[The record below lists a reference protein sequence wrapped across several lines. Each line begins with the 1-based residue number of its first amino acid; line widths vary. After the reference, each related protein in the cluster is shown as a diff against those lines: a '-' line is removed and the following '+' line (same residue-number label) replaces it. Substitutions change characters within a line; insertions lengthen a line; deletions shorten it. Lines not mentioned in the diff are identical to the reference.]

1 MTSEVSTRAAALVA
15 ERLPQARGL
24 GLALAELIDDPE
36 AFTRALTEGLEQLS
50 DEAYAVEQ
58 ERVAP
63 GSGAVIGTRW
73 PLVHAIERA
82 LGGPLRESS
91 SSSALWLAQRL
102 ASSEFREVRL
112 FSLPCLERSLPD
124 DPERSWQLMRRL
136 GRGARDWI
144 SVDALASVYAQ
155 GILLE
160 RFRWAELEQL
170 VYSKQNMERRLV
182 GATLARMPY
191 EIQGRAGRSQAL
203 DPRRALELISTLMGD
218 ADDQVQKA
226 LSWALREWSRVDRVA
241 VEGLLD
247 REATLAAR
255 TGDGHRAWVIRDS
268 LTLIDPGMARE
279 LRARLADV
287 RRRNSSP
294 PTSEAS
300 KAAATF
306 SAPLDLADSVVA
318 QQGERFARRT
328 A

>member
-15 ERLPQARGL
+15 ERLPQAREL
-24 GLALAELIDDPE
+24 GLALADLIDDPE
-36 AFTRALTEGLEQLS
+36 AFTLALTEGLEQLS
-50 DEAYAVEQ
+50 DDAHAAEQ

-63 GSGAVIGTRW
+63 GSEAVIGTRW
-73 PLVHAIERA
+73 PLIHAIERA
-82 LGGPLRESS
+82 LRRPLRDSS

-144 SVDALASVYAQ
+144 SVDTLASVYAQ
-155 GILLE
+155 GILRE
-160 RFRWAELEQL
+160 PFRWAELEQL
-170 VYSKQNMERRLV
+170 VYSKRNMERRLV

-191 EIQGRAGRSQAL
+191 EVGGGAVRGQAL
-203 DPRRALELISTLMGD
+203 DASRALDLISTLMGD

-255 TGDGHRAWVIRDS
+255 TADGHRARVIRDS
-268 LTLIDPGMARE
+268 LTLIDPRVASA
-279 LRARLADV
+279 LRAQLAEV
-287 RRRNSSP
+287 RKRGSSP
-294 PTSEAS
+294 STSEAS
-300 KAAATF
+300 RAAATF
-306 SAPLDLADSVVA
+306 SAPLDLADNAVA
-318 QQGERFARRT
+318 QQGERFGRRT

>member
-1 MTSEVSTRAAALVA
+1 LTSEVTKRAAALVA

-36 AFTRALTEGLEQLS
+36 AFTRTLTDGLEQLA
-50 DEAYAVEQ
+50 DEAYAAEQ

-63 GSGAVIGTRW
+63 GSGTVIGTRW
-73 PLVHAIERA
+73 PLVHAVERA
-82 LGGPLRESS
+82 LRLPLRESS

-102 ASSEFREVRL
+102 ASAPFREVRL

-136 GRGARDWI
+136 GHGAQDWI
-144 SVDALASVYAQ
+144 SVDTLASVYAR

-170 VYSKQNMERRLV
+170 VYSKQHMERRLV

-191 EIQGRAGRSQAL
+191 EVQGPAARQVL
-203 DPRRALELISTLMGD
+203 DVSRALELVSVLMGD

-226 LSWALREWSRVDRVA
+226 LSWALREWSRVDRLP
-241 VEGLLD
+241 VEHLLD
-247 REATLAAR
+247 RETTIAAR

-268 LTLIDPGMARE
+268 LVLIDPRVAWE
-279 LRARLADV
+279 LHARLAGL
-287 RRRNSSP
+287 RRRVSSP
-294 PTSEAS
+294 STSEAS
-300 KAAATF
+300 KAAISF
-306 SAPLDLADSVVA
+306 SAPLDMADSTVA

>member
-1 MTSEVSTRAAALVA
+1 MRAAALVA

-36 AFTRALTEGLEQLS
+36 AFTRALTEGLEQVS
-50 DEAYAVEQ
+50 DEAYAAEQ

-82 LGGPLRESS
+82 LRRPLRESS
-91 SSSALWLAQRL
+91 SSSGLWLAQRL

-144 SVDALASVYAQ
+144 SVDTLASVYAQ

-160 RFRWAELEQL
+160 PFRWAELEQL

-191 EIQGRAGRSQAL
+191 EIQGRAARNQVL
-203 DPRRALELISTLMGD
+203 DTRRALGLVSTLMGD

-226 LSWALREWSRVDRVA
+226 LGWALREWSRVDRVA

-247 REATLAAR
+247 REATVAAR

-268 LTLIDPGMARE
+268 LTLIDPRVATE
-279 LRARLADV
+279 LRAQLADV
-287 RRRNSSP
+287 RRRGSSP
-294 PTSEAS
+294 STSEAS
-300 KAAATF
+300 RAAATF
-306 SAPLDLADSVVA
+306 SAPLDLADAVVA

>member
-1 MTSEVSTRAAALVA
+1 LTSEVSARAAALVA

-36 AFTRALTEGLEQLS
+36 AFTRTLTEGLEQLS
-50 DEAYAVEQ
+50 DEAYAIEQ

-82 LGGPLRESS
+82 LRGPLKESS

-144 SVDALASVYAQ
+144 SVDTLASVYAQ

-160 RFRWAELEQL
+160 PFRWAELEQL

-191 EIQGRAGRSQAL
+191 EIHGRAGRSHAL
-203 DPRRALELISTLMGD
+203 DARRALELVSTLMGD
-218 ADDQVQKA
+218 ADDQVQKS
-226 LSWALREWSRVDRVA
+226 LSWALRKWSRVDRVA

-247 REATLAAR
+247 REAILAAR

-268 LTLIDPGMARE
+268 LTLVDPRVATE

-287 RRRNSSP
+287 RKRGSSP
-294 PTSEAS
+294 STSEAS
-300 KAAATF
+300 RAAATF

-318 QQGERFARRT
+318 QQGERFARRS

>member
-1 MTSEVSTRAAALVA
+1 LTSEVSQRSAALVA

-36 AFTRALTEGLEQLS
+36 AFTRTLTQGLEQLS
-50 DEAYAVEQ
+50 DEAYAAEQ

-73 PLVHAIERA
+73 PLVHTIERA
-82 LGGPLRESS
+82 LRRPLLESS

-112 FSLPCLERSLPD
+112 FSLPCLERSLAD

-144 SVDALASVYAQ
+144 SVDTLASVYAH

-160 RFRWAELEQL
+160 PFRWAELEQL

-191 EIQGRAGRSQAL
+191 AVQRGAARSQAL
-203 DPRRALELISTLMGD
+203 DSSRALDLVSTLMGD
-218 ADDQVQKA
+218 ADDQVQKS
-226 LSWALREWSRVDRVA
+226 LSWALREWSRVDGVA
-241 VEGLLD
+241 VERLLH
-247 REATLAAR
+247 RETTLAAR
-255 TGDGHRAWVIRDS
+255 TGDGHRAWVIRDA
-268 LTLIDPGMARE
+268 LTLIDPRVATE
-279 LRARLADV
+279 LRAQLADV
-287 RRRNSSP
+287 RKRGSSVS
-294 PTSEAS
+294 TSEAS
-300 KAAATF
+300 RAAAAF
-306 SAPLDLADSVVA
+306 SASMDLADSVVA

>member
-1 MTSEVSTRAAALVA
+1 MQAAARVA
-15 ERLPQARGL
+15 QRLPQARGL
-24 GLALAELIDDPE
+24 GLALADLIDDPE
-36 AFTRALTEGLEQLS
+36 AFTRALTEGLEALS
-50 DEAYAVEQ
+50 DDAYANEQ

-63 GSGAVIGTRW
+63 GSGVVIGTRW
-73 PLVHAIERA
+73 PLIHAVERA
-82 LGGPLRESS
+82 LRRPLRESS

-124 DPERSWQLMRRL
+124 DPERSWQLLRRL

-144 SVDALASVYAQ
+144 SVDTLASVYAQ

-160 RFRWAELEQL
+160 LFRWAELEQL

-191 EIQGRAGRSQAL
+191 EVQGAPVRSTAL
-203 DPRRALELISTLMGD
+203 DAGRALELVSTLIGD

-241 VEGLLD
+241 VERLLD

-255 TGDGHRAWVIRDS
+255 TDDGHRAWVIRDS
-268 LTLIDPGMARE
+268 LALIDPRVAAALRE
-279 LRARLADV
+279 QLANV
-287 RRRNSSP
+287 RKRGSAPS
-294 PTSEAS
+294 TSEAS
-300 KAAATF
+300 RAAANF
-306 SAPLDLADSVVA
+306 AAPLALADSAVA
-318 QQGERFARRT
+318 QQGERFGRET